1 VWGARRIVVL
11 TWLTLLALSA
21 TAQARPPVPHGFV
34 GVMADGPL
42 LDPRVNLGAQL
53 DQMVS
58 SGIQSLRVTFDWS
71 AAQPYANWHDVPAGQ
86 AGKFSRAP
94 GGVPTDFRVTDE
106 IVGLAAQRRLAL
118 LPVVVYSPRWD
129 ASPAGIHV
137 QPRRA
142 APFANYLSVLVQRYG
157 PRGSFWASHPR
168 LPREP
173 IRAWQIWNEPNIAF
187 YWDTPHFARGYVSL
201 LRAAGRAIKRAD
213 AGASIVLAALTN
225 YSWLDLAAI
234 YAVPGARRLFD
245 VVGSNAYTSKPAG
258 VITILDRVRRV
269 MDSHGDRHKPLV
281 ATEVGWPSA
290 LGKTNQ
296 NYGIN
301 TTQRGQAEKLAQLLP
316 MLARNRR
323 RLGLSRFYYYTW
335 LSSDTP
341 HGPSFD
347 FSGLLA
353 FDPADAQIYAK
364 PAYAVFRRVV
374 LALEGRN

>member
-1 VWGARRIVVL
+1 M
-11 TWLTLLALSA
+11 
-21 TAQARPPVPHGFV
+21 
-34 GVMADGPL
+34 MADGPL

-71 AAQPYANWHDVPAGQ
+71 SAQTYANWHDVPAGQ
-86 AGKFSRAP
+86 AGKFSPAP
-94 GGVPTDFRVTDE
+94 GGVPTDFSATDE

-129 ASPAGIHV
+129 ASPVGSHV

-142 APFANYLSVLVQRYG
+142 EPFANYLTALVQRYG
-157 PRGSFWASHPR
+157 PRGSFWASHPW
-168 LPREP
+168 LAREP

-201 LRAAGRAIKRAD
+201 LRAAHRVIKRAD
-213 AGASIVLAALTN
+213 PGASIVLAALTN

-269 MDSHGDRHKPLV
+269 MDSHGDHHKPLL

-290 LGKTNQ
+290 LGKTKQ
-296 NYGIN
+296 DYGLN
-301 TTQRGQAEKLAQLLP
+301 TTQGGQAKKLAQLLP

-341 HGPSFD
+341 DGPSFD

-353 FDPADAQIYAK
+353 FDPADAHIYAK
-364 PAYAVFRRVV
+364 PAYAAFRRAV
-374 LALEGRN
+374 LALEG